1 MPGAKQ
7 ELAQTEIRDIH
18 AALAHISQYLALCP
32 EDAHGHNLRGIF
44 FLHLNLGQAA
54 VSSFDRSLQLLQQ
67 SNSVSSTA
75 AIRATK
81 VNLARAH
88 CYCGNYAQAEGCIRG
103 ASVEPTAVYDNA
115 ILGWTLLMQSR
126 FPEGIAAC
134 RLAISNCTDESLR
147 LRIQTECG
155 RLCVAVGETT
165 CAEQFLSV
173 PSAGTSVSCGLR
185 ML

>member
-1 MPGAKQ
+1 M
-7 ELAQTEIRDIH
+7 
-18 AALAHISQYLALCP
+18 
-32 EDAHGHNLRGIF
+32 
-44 FLHLNLGQAA
+44 
-54 VSSFDRSLQLLQQ
+54 
-67 SNSVSSTA
+67 
-75 AIRATK
+75 
-81 VNLARAH
+81 
-88 CYCGNYAQAEGCIRG
+88 
-103 ASVEPTAVYDNA
+103 EPTAVYDNA

-155 RLCVAVGETT
+155 RLCVAVGEKT

-185 ML
+185 MLWSREYSQRRERAVGSGCSISC